1 MNDKELYALAEKLGA
16 ALKARGLMLTTAE
29 SCTGGWIAQAVTAVP
44 GSSAWFERGF
54 VTYTNIAKQEML
66 GVAEATLIA
75 HGAVSEPVVREMVVG
90 ALTHSHAHIALSV
103 SGVAGPGGGTP
114 AKPVGTV
121 YIGLASRER
130 VVVRRFLNPYDRET
144 FKYVTSQQ
152 AFELLRR
159 ELRGGTKPERCS
171 GETHERH

>member
-16 ALKARGLMLTTAE
+16 ALKAKGLMLTTAE

-121 YIGLASRER
+121 SFGWGVKGSGVGAVTLVLEGDREG
-130 VVVRRFLNPYDRET
+130 VRRRA
-144 FKYVTSQQ
+144 V
-152 AFELLRR
+152 AFALEKALELA
-159 ELRGGTKPERCS
+159 C
-171 GETHERH
+171 